1 TVNLTLSNPTGGAT
15 LGTPTSAVLTIL
27 DDDAAPK
34 VSIDDVS
41 LAEGNSSTTNLTF
54 TVSLSTASGQTVS
67 VNYTTADNT
76 AQAGS
81 DYQAANGVVTFAA
94 GETSKQI
101 TVLVN
106 GDTEVEPNETL
117 VVNLYNLNNAGVG
130 KATGT
135 GTIVNDDSNASPS
148 TVQLSQ
154 ASYSVQEDLGV
165 MTVTVTR
172 TGDTSATASVDYT
185 TVDGSA
191 KQKADFEYVAGT
203 LSFGPGETSKTFQ
216 ILLNEDI
223 YVEG

>member
-1 TVNLTLSNPTGGAT
+1 
-15 LGTPTSAVLTIL
+15 
-27 DDDAAPK
+27 
-34 VSIDDVS
+34 VS

-117 VVNLYNLNNAGVG
+117 GR
-130 KATGT
+130 
-135 GTIVNDDSNASPS
+135 
-148 TVQLSQ
+148 QL
-154 ASYSVQEDLGV
+154 V
-165 MTVTVTR
+165 
-172 TGDTSATASVDYT
+172 
-185 TVDGSA
+185 
-191 KQKADFEYVAGT
+191 
-203 LSFGPGETSKTFQ
+203 
-216 ILLNEDI
+216 
-223 YVEG
+223 